1 MIETIEKNSIAVGR
15 PLISVMI
22 PSYNCAEFLPTALM
36 SVLDQDMGQE
46 LMQIEVVDDCSSED
60 LEEVVNRIGKD
71 RVKYFRQP
79 VNLGH
84 VGNFNTCLRRASG
97 TFIHQLHGDDYVLPD
112 FYNAVL
118 QQFKTNGNLGA
129 VFCQNFLVNNSNQ
142 VLNVSPLLQ
151 KQEGVIPDFFLQLAK
166 VQKIFTP
173 SIVVKR
179 EVYENLGGFDS
190 ELKWCEDWEMW
201 TRIAANYEMG
211 YVPKV
216 LAAYRVHEKSNTAR
230 YSKTAEKIDDL
241 KRGVEIIGKYLPVHL
256 RSSYR
261 KWSLNYYAEAWALN
275 DVNVALE
282 NNDPAL
288 ARIYLRKVFSMASR
302 PTVYLRA
309 MKLYLKSLL

>member
-1 MIETIEKNSIAVGR
+1 MSETIEKNYNAEGR

-22 PSYNCAEFLPTALM
+22 PSYNCAEFLPIALK

-46 LMQIEVVDDCSSED
+46 LMQIEVVDDCSSQN
-60 LEEVVNRIGKD
+60 LEEVVKTIGKG

-84 VGNFNTCLRRASG
+84 VGNFNTCLKRASG

-112 FYNAVL
+112 FYTAVI
-118 QQFKTNGNLGA
+118 QQFKNNENLGA
-129 VFCQNFLVNNSNQ
+129 VFCQNFLVNNNNQ
-142 VLNVSPLLQ
+142 VLNVSTLLQ
-151 KQEGVIPDFFLQLAK
+151 KQEGVIPDFLLQLAK

-179 EVYENLGGFDS
+179 EVYEKIGGFDS
-190 ELKWCEDWEMW
+190 DLKWCEDWEMW

-216 LAAYRVHEKSNTAR
+216 LAAYRVHENSNTAR
-230 YSKTAEKIDDL
+230 YTKTAEKIDDL
-241 KRGVEIIGKYLPVHL
+241 RTGIEIINKYLPAHL
-256 RSSYR
+256 RNSYR
-261 KWSLNYYAEAWALN
+261 RWSLNYYAEAWALN

-288 ARIYLRKVFSMASR
+288 ARTYLRKVFSMASR

-309 MKLYLKSLL
+309 MKLYLKSFL